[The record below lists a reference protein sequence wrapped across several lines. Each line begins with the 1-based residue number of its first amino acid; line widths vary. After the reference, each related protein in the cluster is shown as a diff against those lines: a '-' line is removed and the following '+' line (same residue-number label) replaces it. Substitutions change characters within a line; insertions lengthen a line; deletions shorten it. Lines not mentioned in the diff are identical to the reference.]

1 MKLTNKTS
9 PIVMIHPITN
19 IPLTFDSSEY
29 KQKLDSDINCL
40 KYFVSGVAIALL
52 MVKMIV

>member
-1 MKLTNKTS
+1 MKLTSKTS

-29 KQKLDSDINCL
+29 KQKIESDVRCL
-40 KYFVSGVAIALL
+40 QYFLSGIVIALLGVAI
-52 MVKMIV
+52 IG